1 MTIKELAYSTQQ
13 LIQTSTGCT
22 FKRTHFYELLAASF
36 GYKSSAAFNTDMV
49 WCNHV
54 PRAPLAELTPE
65 LLGRAVQ
72 LGYTQSNTEEIAKC
86 LVDQARVNTVSFIGL
101 SKLMEILRPD
111 PLLGYEDDWGID
123 LEDDEDDDDY
133 DFEFPSEHSI
143 LKQKNRLLRSELLKE
158 SLEQSALAGNSLA
171 HFAIA
176 EIYRCSRPNSY
187 LSDEARKGRVLNSVE
202 QGWVDGYENSLEQF
216 EKFRTHMR
224 QAALGGIHD
233 AAREYIALF
242 SEEHALDMAAVGES
256 AVEAQTISYHAE
268 PQRQMENLR
277 EAAKNGSFKAIE
289 SLANKGELWAIE
301 KLAETG
307 DIDAIWDLAQMEMQS
322 DLVKAWSWV
331 YVAKMLGTDF
341 TESSMRAYHEGG
353 ENDGQAYDDD
363 FGGPLYVAGDEGMD
377 LTPLEPKQDQEA
389 QELAQVFFEKIHLST
404 SEFQ

>member
-13 LIQTSTGCT
+13 LIQTHTGCS

-65 LLGRAVQ
+65 LMGRAVQ
-72 LGYTQSNTEEIAKC
+72 LGYPQANIEAIAKC
-86 LVDQARVNTVSFIGL
+86 VVDQAHANIVSFIGL
-101 SKLMEILRPD
+101 SELIEIMRPTD
-111 PLLGYEDDWGID
+111 PSLDDEDDWGSD
-123 LEDDEDDDDY
+123 LEDDEDDDD
-133 DFEFPSEHSI
+133 FEFPSKNNY
-143 LKQKNRLLRSELLKE
+143 LRQKNRLLTSELLKE

-176 EIYRCSRPNSY
+176 ELYRCNRPNSY
-187 LSDEARKGRVLNSVE
+187 LSDEARRGRMLNSVE
-202 QGWVDGYENSLEQF
+202 QGWVDSYENSLEQF
-216 EKFRTHMR
+216 KKFRTNLR

-242 SEEHALDMAAVGES
+242 SEEHASEMTTVGES
-256 AVEAQTISYHAE
+256 AAEAQTISYHAE
-268 PQRQMENLR
+268 PQREMETLR

-289 SLANKGELWAIE
+289 SLASKGELWAIE

-307 DIDAIWDLAQMEMQS
+307 DIDALRKLAELEVES
-322 DLVKAWSWV
+322 DLVKAWSWI

-341 TESSMRAYHEGG
+341 TESDMRAYHEGG
-353 ENDGQAYDDD
+353 LYDGQEYDDD
-363 FGGPLYVAGDEGMD
+363 CGGPLYVDGDEGMD
-377 LTPLEPKQDQEA
+377 LAPLEQTHDKQA
-389 QELAQVFFEKIHLST
+389 QELAQAFFEKIHPPT